1 MTLFRS
7 LLKIVQGLCHAKQ
20 YLRPWHQS
28 MLHHVGILL
37 FYSLLYAA
45 FFSPVL
51 LSNRLL
57 APGDGYL
64 QYLPAFHSRSTLW
77 TTLLQSGYPI
87 ASDPQAQSWY
97 PLRLLFSYFHAWNSF
112 VISAYVLSSYFAYI
126 YVYMITK
133 SHFSSLMSGIIYSM
147 SGFMM
152 AHLGHTTIIHNAVW
166 IPLLIAAFERLR
178 HNLTLRWFSVASIAV
193 SLSILAGHTQIFIYT
208 LGLAVTYSVAL
219 GWFAVIGRLR
229 YYLSCLA
236 ILALGLSL
244 SAIQL
249 LPSSELASMTPRKM
263 LSFSEFSSYSLRL
276 YQVVS
281 LIFPYLYGG
290 LPASIYNLPM
300 FGEWNGTELTGYIG
314 LLPLMTAFIG
324 FIAHR
329 SKPMAWF
336 WMIVGLFAFFLVLG
350 DAIPLAKLMY
360 HLPIYNK
367 FRAPA
372 RHFVEI
378 ALAISVLSGLG
389 LTTIERQTV
398 KQSLVPTTIA
408 LGSVLLLISLIGIFL
423 FQSSLRMMAE
433 KSGIT
438 RLELSPWANAAIG
451 VPLLIFVVSSVVL
464 FYWSRAPGSY
474 FRRILCAC
482 VFILDLASFG
492 MFYEWRYSAQTRDIL
507 NLPSYAERYKEVL
520 NAEKQRMLPING
532 GLGQLTEIPPNI
544 SKHWGIPSASGYGP
558 LILDRISRLLSMGT
572 WGGIMGP
579 WPAAMDRSLD
589 ILAIRYVFLSRR
601 DIEPRS
607 VLQKNGLSWAAEGL
621 PFALGSGCGVRYPDA
636 VRFFL
641 SKPVTATEIGI
652 VSAMACSANIP
663 DGTPVMQ
670 VFVND
675 RKDGAEGKLILAGRD
690 TSEWAYDCDDVLPLM
705 QHRRT
710 PIFESST
717 ISRQSS
723 RACEV
728 HSYLTIVGLDE
739 VEKVRTLEFQ
749 WLNTGP
755 VINVGKIS
763 LSDPV
768 NGKSYPIALI
778 EALLGDTT
786 RWRPV
791 EEIGETIV
799 YENLRAM
806 KRAWLVSDVVS
817 LEPDDI
823 LNVIKT
829 SQLPDGRTFD
839 PSKTVLVEDRINF
852 EAHHDENSMAK
863 VKTLTDNIVV
873 VETKSENP
881 AILVLS
887 DTSYPGWEATIDG
900 IETDMLRANY
910 VLRAVV
916 LPRGEHIVKFEFRP
930 KRFYVGAGITGVAVS
945 GLVIVGTFKIWG
957 KMRNSRNRNW
967 NGFI

>member
-1 MTLFRS
+1 
-7 LLKIVQGLCHAKQ
+7 
-20 YLRPWHQS
+20 
-28 MLHHVGILL
+28 
-37 FYSLLYAA
+37 
-45 FFSPVL
+45 
-51 LSNRLL
+51 
-57 APGDGYL
+57 
-64 QYLPAFHSRSTLW
+64 
-77 TTLLQSGYPI
+77 
-87 ASDPQAQSWY
+87 
-97 PLRLLFSYFHAWNSF
+97 
-112 VISAYVLSSYFAYI
+112 
-126 YVYMITK
+126 
-133 SHFSSLMSGIIYSM
+133 
-147 SGFMM
+147 
-152 AHLGHTTIIHNAVW
+152 
-166 IPLLIAAFERLR
+166 
-178 HNLTLRWFSVASIAV
+178 
-193 SLSILAGHTQIFIYT
+193 
-208 LGLAVTYSVAL
+208 
-219 GWFAVIGRLR
+219 
-229 YYLSCLA
+229 
-236 ILALGLSL
+236 
-244 SAIQL
+244 
-249 LPSSELASMTPRKM
+249 
-263 LSFSEFSSYSLRL
+263 
-276 YQVVS
+276 
-281 LIFPYLYGG
+281 
-290 LPASIYNLPM
+290 
-300 FGEWNGTELTGYIG
+300 
-314 LLPLMTAFIG
+314 
-324 FIAHR
+324 
-329 SKPMAWF
+329 
-336 WMIVGLFAFFLVLG
+336 
-350 DAIPLAKLMY
+350 
-360 HLPIYNK
+360 
-367 FRAPA
+367 
-372 RHFVEI
+372 
-378 ALAISVLSGLG
+378 
-389 LTTIERQTV
+389 
-398 KQSLVPTTIA
+398 
-408 LGSVLLLISLIGIFL
+408 
-423 FQSSLRMMAE
+423 
-433 KSGIT
+433 
-438 RLELSPWANAAIG
+438 
-451 VPLLIFVVSSVVL
+451 
-464 FYWSRAPGSY
+464 
-474 FRRILCAC
+474 
-482 VFILDLASFG
+482 
-492 MFYEWRYSAQTRDIL
+492 
-507 NLPSYAERYKEVL
+507 
-520 NAEKQRMLPING
+520 
-532 GLGQLTEIPPNI
+532 
-544 SKHWGIPSASGYGP
+544 
-558 LILDRISRLLSMGT
+558 
-572 WGGIMGP
+572 MGP

-601 DIEPRS
+601 DIETRS

-791 EEIGETIV
+791 EETGETIV

-839 PSKTVLVEDRINF
+839 PSKTVLVEDRIDF
-852 EAHHDENSMAK
+852 EEHHDENSMAK
-863 VKTLTDNIVV
+863 VKTVTDNIVV